1 MDSAVLI
8 TYDQDDMI
16 GEAVALCES
25 ADYKVKH
32 VIKQNFLQKPK
43 YGLSGGKIEDLKEI
57 ISTVKPDVIVF
68 DEILKPSQNYNLAS
82 ELKMEILDR
91 EALILQIFEKRSSS
105 AESKLQVKLAQ
116 ARYDMSRAKEK
127 VRLSK
132 KGEQPGFMGLGT
144 FEVDVYYNEIKKRMI
159 NIKSKLV
166 KSGKQRK
173 LHRQARKR
181 LGFKTISLAGYTSA
195 GKTTLIST
203 ICGISK
209 FTSGKITLA
218 GHDIVQN
225 YRAARKMIGMVPQ
238 ELSLESFETV
248 MNTLRFSRGLF
259 GKAPHDSYLE
269 EILEQLSLL
278 DKRNSQI
285 LELSG
290 GMKRRLSIAKA
301 LSHEPQ
307 LLFLDEPTAGVDVEL
322 RKDMWVLVRRLRNEG
337 VTVILTTHYIE
348 EAEAIAD
355 RVGIIDKGQL
365 LLVEE
370 KGSLMQRLGQKQLT
384 IELQDPLKD
393 LPSKLSDYDIVLAV
407 DRKSLIYTYNM
418 RSGRTGINQILSNL
432 TQSGIIFKDLQ
443 TKQSSLEDI
452 FMSLVSETAA

>member
-1 MDSAVLI
+1 L
-8 TYDQDDMI
+8 
-16 GEAVALCES
+16 AL
-25 ADYKVKH
+25 
-32 VIKQNFLQKPK
+32 
-43 YGLSGGKIEDLKEI
+43 
-57 ISTVKPDVIVF
+57 
-68 DEILKPSQNYNLAS
+68 
-82 ELKMEILDR
+82 
-91 EALILQIFEKRSSS
+91 
-105 AESKLQVKLAQ
+105 
-116 ARYDMSRAKEK
+116 
-127 VRLSK
+127 
-132 KGEQPGFMGLGT
+132 LGP
-144 FEVDVYYNEIKKRMI
+144 N
-159 NIKSKLV
+159 
-166 KSGKQRK
+166 G
-173 LHRQARKR
+173 
-181 LGFKTISLAGYTSA
+181 A

-278 DKRNSQI
+278 DKRNTQI

-290 GMKRRLSIAKA
+290 GMKRRVSIAKA

-348 EAEAIAD
+348 EAESIAD

-418 RSGRTGINQILSNL
+418 RSGRTGINKILSNL
-432 TQSGIIFKDLQ
+432 TQSGIIVKDLQ

>member
-1 MDSAVLI
+1 MPDFLTIDALSKNYAN
-8 TYDQDDMI
+8 
-16 GEAVALCES
+16 GFEA
-25 ADYKVKH
+25 
-32 VIKQNFLQKPK
+32 
-43 YGLSGGKIEDLKEI
+43 LKTINLRVEEA
-57 ISTVKPDVIVF
+57 
-68 DEILKPSQNYNLAS
+68 EIL
-82 ELKMEILDR
+82 
-91 EALILQIFEKRSSS
+91 AL
-105 AESKLQVKLAQ
+105 
-116 ARYDMSRAKEK
+116 
-127 VRLSK
+127 
-132 KGEQPGFMGLGT
+132 LGP
-144 FEVDVYYNEIKKRMI
+144 N
-159 NIKSKLV
+159 
-166 KSGKQRK
+166 G
-173 LHRQARKR
+173 
-181 LGFKTISLAGYTSA
+181 A

-238 ELSLESFETV
+238 ELSLEPFETV

-259 GKAPHDSYLE
+259 GKAPDDSYLE

-278 DKRNSQI
+278 DKRKSQI

-290 GMKRRLSIAKA
+290 GMKRRVSIAKA

-370 KGSLMQRLGQKQLT
+370 KESLMQRLGQKQLT

-393 LPSKLSDYDIVLAV
+393 LPSKLSDYDIVIAE
-407 DRKSLIYTYNM
+407 DRQFLIYTYNM

-452 FMSLVSETAA
+452 FMSLVNETVE

>member
-1 MDSAVLI
+1 MPDFLTIDALSKNYAN
-8 TYDQDDMI
+8 
-16 GEAVALCES
+16 GFEA
-25 ADYKVKH
+25 
-32 VIKQNFLQKPK
+32 
-43 YGLSGGKIEDLKEI
+43 LKTINLRVEEA
-57 ISTVKPDVIVF
+57 
-68 DEILKPSQNYNLAS
+68 EIL
-82 ELKMEILDR
+82 
-91 EALILQIFEKRSSS
+91 AL
-105 AESKLQVKLAQ
+105 
-116 ARYDMSRAKEK
+116 
-127 VRLSK
+127 
-132 KGEQPGFMGLGT
+132 LGP
-144 FEVDVYYNEIKKRMI
+144 N
-159 NIKSKLV
+159 
-166 KSGKQRK
+166 G
-173 LHRQARKR
+173 
-181 LGFKTISLAGYTSA
+181 A

-238 ELSLESFETV
+238 ELSLEPFETV

-259 GKAPHDSYLE
+259 GKAPDDSYLE

-365 LLVEE
+365 LLGEE
-370 KGSLMQRLGQKQLT
+370 KESLMQRLGQKQLT
-384 IELQDPLKD
+384 SELQDPLKD
-393 LPSKLSDYDIVLAV
+393 LPSKLSDYDIVLAA
-407 DRKSLIYTYNM
+407 DRQSLIYTYNM

-452 FMSLVSETAA
+452 FMSLINETVA

>member
-1 MDSAVLI
+1 MPDLLTIDALSKYYAN
-8 TYDQDDMI
+8 
-16 GEAVALCES
+16 GFEALKTINLRVKES
-25 ADYKVKH
+25 
-32 VIKQNFLQKPK
+32 
-43 YGLSGGKIEDLKEI
+43 
-57 ISTVKPDVIVF
+57 
-68 DEILKPSQNYNLAS
+68 EIL
-82 ELKMEILDR
+82 
-91 EALILQIFEKRSSS
+91 AL
-105 AESKLQVKLAQ
+105 
-116 ARYDMSRAKEK
+116 
-127 VRLSK
+127 
-132 KGEQPGFMGLGT
+132 LGP
-144 FEVDVYYNEIKKRMI
+144 N
-159 NIKSKLV
+159 
-166 KSGKQRK
+166 G
-173 LHRQARKR
+173 
-181 LGFKTISLAGYTSA
+181 A

-203 ICGISK
+203 ICGISN

-218 GHDIVQN
+218 GHDIIQN

-259 GKAPHDSYLE
+259 GKAPNDSYLE

-290 GMKRRLSIAKA
+290 GMKRRVSIAKA

-370 KGSLMQRLGQKQLT
+370 KESLMQRLGQKQLT
-384 IELQDPLKD
+384 IELQDPIKD
-393 LPSKLSDYDIVLAV
+393 LPSKLSDYDIVLAA
-407 DRKSLIYTYNM
+407 DRQSLIYTYNM
-418 RSGRTGINQILSNL
+418 RSGRTEINHILSNL

-452 FMSLVSETAA
+452 FMSLVNETVA

>member
-1 MDSAVLI
+1 MPD
-8 TYDQDDMI
+8 
-16 GEAVALCES
+16 
-25 ADYKVKH
+25 
-32 VIKQNFLQKPK
+32 FLT
-43 YGLSGGKIEDLKEI
+43 I
-57 ISTVKPDVIVF
+57 
-68 DEILKPSQNYNLAS
+68 
-82 ELKMEILDR
+82 
-91 EALILQIFEKRSSS
+91 EALSKNYANGFE
-105 AESKLQVKLAQ
+105 AL
-116 ARYDMSRAKEK
+116 
-127 VRLSK
+127 
-132 KGEQPGFMGLGT
+132 
-144 FEVDVYYNEIKKRMI
+144 
-159 NIKSKLV
+159 
-166 KSGKQRK
+166 
-173 LHRQARKR
+173 
-181 LGFKTISLAGYTSA
+181 KTINLRVEEAEIFALLGPNGA

-238 ELSLESFETV
+238 ELSLEPFETV

-259 GKAPHDSYLE
+259 GKAPDDSYLE

-278 DKRNSQI
+278 DKRKSQI

-290 GMKRRLSIAKA
+290 GMKRRVSIAKA

-348 EAEAIAD
+348 EAESIAD

-393 LPSKLSDYDIVLAV
+393 LPSKLSDYDIILAV

-432 TQSGIIFKDLQ
+432 TQSGIIFKDIQ

-452 FMSLVSETAA
+452 FMSFVSETAA

>member
-1 MDSAVLI
+1 MPDFLTIDALSKYYAN
-8 TYDQDDMI
+8 
-16 GEAVALCES
+16 GFEALKTINLRVKES
-25 ADYKVKH
+25 
-32 VIKQNFLQKPK
+32 
-43 YGLSGGKIEDLKEI
+43 
-57 ISTVKPDVIVF
+57 
-68 DEILKPSQNYNLAS
+68 EIL
-82 ELKMEILDR
+82 
-91 EALILQIFEKRSSS
+91 AL
-105 AESKLQVKLAQ
+105 
-116 ARYDMSRAKEK
+116 
-127 VRLSK
+127 
-132 KGEQPGFMGLGT
+132 LGP
-144 FEVDVYYNEIKKRMI
+144 N
-159 NIKSKLV
+159 
-166 KSGKQRK
+166 G
-173 LHRQARKR
+173 
-181 LGFKTISLAGYTSA
+181 A

-238 ELSLESFETV
+238 ELSLEPFETV

-259 GKAPHDSYLE
+259 GKAPDDSYLE

-370 KGSLMQRLGQKQLT
+370 KESLMQRLGQKQLT

-393 LPSKLSDYDIVLAV
+393 LPSKLSDYDIVLAA
-407 DRKSLIYTYNM
+407 DRQSLIYTYNM

-452 FMSLVSETAA
+452 FMSLIIETVA

>member
-1 MDSAVLI
+1 M
-8 TYDQDDMI
+8 QDFLTIDALSKYYAN
-16 GEAVALCES
+16 GFEALKTINLRVKES
-25 ADYKVKH
+25 
-32 VIKQNFLQKPK
+32 
-43 YGLSGGKIEDLKEI
+43 
-57 ISTVKPDVIVF
+57 
-68 DEILKPSQNYNLAS
+68 EIL
-82 ELKMEILDR
+82 
-91 EALILQIFEKRSSS
+91 AL
-105 AESKLQVKLAQ
+105 
-116 ARYDMSRAKEK
+116 
-127 VRLSK
+127 
-132 KGEQPGFMGLGT
+132 LGP
-144 FEVDVYYNEIKKRMI
+144 N
-159 NIKSKLV
+159 
-166 KSGKQRK
+166 G
-173 LHRQARKR
+173 
-181 LGFKTISLAGYTSA
+181 A

-370 KGSLMQRLGQKQLT
+370 KESLMQRLGQKQLT
-384 IELQDPLKD
+384 IELQDPIKD
-393 LPSKLSDYDIVLAV
+393 LSSKLSDYDIVLAA
-407 DRKSLIYTYNM
+407 DRQSLIYTYNM

-452 FMSLVSETAA
+452 FMSLVNETAK

>member
-1 MDSAVLI
+1 M
-8 TYDQDDMI
+8 QDFLTIDALSKYYAN
-16 GEAVALCES
+16 GFEALKSINLGVKES
-25 ADYKVKH
+25 
-32 VIKQNFLQKPK
+32 
-43 YGLSGGKIEDLKEI
+43 
-57 ISTVKPDVIVF
+57 
-68 DEILKPSQNYNLAS
+68 EILA
-82 ELKMEILDR
+82 
-91 EALILQIFEKRSSS
+91 F
-105 AESKLQVKLAQ
+105 
-116 ARYDMSRAKEK
+116 
-127 VRLSK
+127 
-132 KGEQPGFMGLGT
+132 LGP
-144 FEVDVYYNEIKKRMI
+144 N
-159 NIKSKLV
+159 
-166 KSGKQRK
+166 G
-173 LHRQARKR
+173 
-181 LGFKTISLAGYTSA
+181 A

-218 GHDIVQN
+218 GHDIVKN

-259 GKAPHDSYLE
+259 GKAPDDSYLE
-269 EILEQLSLL
+269 ELLEQLSLL

-370 KGSLMQRLGQKQLT
+370 KESLMQRLGQKQLT
-384 IELQDPLKD
+384 IELQDPLRD
-393 LPSKLSDYDIVLAV
+393 LPSKLSGYNIVLAA
-407 DRKSLIYTYNM
+407 DRQSLIYTYNI
-418 RSGRTGINQILSNL
+418 RCGHSDINNILSNL

-452 FMSLVSETAA
+452 FMSLVNETVA

>member
-1 MDSAVLI
+1 MPDFLTIDALSKYYAN
-8 TYDQDDMI
+8 
-16 GEAVALCES
+16 GFEALKTINLRVKES
-25 ADYKVKH
+25 
-32 VIKQNFLQKPK
+32 
-43 YGLSGGKIEDLKEI
+43 
-57 ISTVKPDVIVF
+57 
-68 DEILKPSQNYNLAS
+68 EIL
-82 ELKMEILDR
+82 
-91 EALILQIFEKRSSS
+91 AL
-105 AESKLQVKLAQ
+105 
-116 ARYDMSRAKEK
+116 
-127 VRLSK
+127 
-132 KGEQPGFMGLGT
+132 LGP
-144 FEVDVYYNEIKKRMI
+144 N
-159 NIKSKLV
+159 
-166 KSGKQRK
+166 G
-173 LHRQARKR
+173 
-181 LGFKTISLAGYTSA
+181 A

-370 KGSLMQRLGQKQLT
+370 KESLMQRLGQKQLI

-393 LPSKLSDYDIVLAV
+393 LPSKLSEYDIVLAT
-407 DRKSLIYTYNM
+407 DRQSLIYTYNM

-452 FMSLVSETAA
+452 FMSLVNETVE

>member
-1 MDSAVLI
+1 MPDFLTI
-8 TYDQDDMI
+8 D
-16 GEAVALCES
+16 ALS
-25 ADYKVKH
+25 K
-32 VIKQNFLQKPK
+32 
-43 YGLSGGKIEDLKEI
+43 
-57 ISTVKPDVIVF
+57 
-68 DEILKPSQNYNLAS
+68 NYSNGF
-82 ELKMEILDR
+82 
-91 EALILQIFEKRSSS
+91 EALKTIN
-105 AESKLQVKLAQ
+105 LQVKEAEILA
-116 ARYDMSRAKEK
+116 
-127 VRLSK
+127 L
-132 KGEQPGFMGLGT
+132 LGP
-144 FEVDVYYNEIKKRMI
+144 N
-159 NIKSKLV
+159 
-166 KSGKQRK
+166 G
-173 LHRQARKR
+173 
-181 LGFKTISLAGYTSA
+181 A

-225 YRAARKMIGMVPQ
+225 YRAARKMIGIVPQ

-301 LSHEPQ
+301 LSHEPR

-322 RKDMWVLVRRLRNEG
+322 RKDMWVLVRRLRNKG

-370 KGSLMQRLGQKQLT
+370 KESLMRRLGQKQLT
-384 IELQDPLKD
+384 IQLQDPLKD
-393 LPSKLSDYDIVLAV
+393 LPSKLSDYDIVLAA
-407 DRKSLIYTYNM
+407 DRQSLIYTYNM
-418 RSGRTGINQILSNL
+418 SSGHTCINQILSNL

-452 FMSLVSETAA
+452 FMSLVNETVE

>member
-1 MDSAVLI
+1 M
-8 TYDQDDMI
+8 QDFLTIDALSKYYAN
-16 GEAVALCES
+16 GFEALKSINLRVKES
-25 ADYKVKH
+25 
-32 VIKQNFLQKPK
+32 
-43 YGLSGGKIEDLKEI
+43 
-57 ISTVKPDVIVF
+57 
-68 DEILKPSQNYNLAS
+68 EIL
-82 ELKMEILDR
+82 
-91 EALILQIFEKRSSS
+91 AL
-105 AESKLQVKLAQ
+105 
-116 ARYDMSRAKEK
+116 
-127 VRLSK
+127 
-132 KGEQPGFMGLGT
+132 LGP
-144 FEVDVYYNEIKKRMI
+144 N
-159 NIKSKLV
+159 
-166 KSGKQRK
+166 G
-173 LHRQARKR
+173 
-181 LGFKTISLAGYTSA
+181 A

-218 GHDIVQN
+218 GHDIVKN
-225 YRAARKMIGMVPQ
+225 YRATRKLIGMVPQ

-259 GKAPHDSYLE
+259 GKAPNDSYLE
-269 EILEQLSLL
+269 ELLEQLSLL

-322 RKDMWVLVRRLRNEG
+322 RKDMWLLVRRLRNEG

-348 EAEAIAD
+348 EAEEIAD

-370 KGSLMQRLGQKQLT
+370 KESLMQRLGQKQLT
-384 IELQDPLKD
+384 IELQNRLEE
-393 LPSKLSDYDIVLAV
+393 LPTKLSDYDIVLAA
-407 DRKSLIYTYNM
+407 DRQSLNYTYNM
-418 RSGRTGINQILSNL
+418 RSGRTGINQILSSL
-432 TQSGIIFKDLQ
+432 TQSGIIIKDLQ

-452 FMSLVSETAA
+452 FMSLVNETAK

>member
-1 MDSAVLI
+1 M
-8 TYDQDDMI
+8 QDLLTI
-16 GEAVALCES
+16 EALSKYYANGFEALKTINLRVKES
-25 ADYKVKH
+25 
-32 VIKQNFLQKPK
+32 
-43 YGLSGGKIEDLKEI
+43 
-57 ISTVKPDVIVF
+57 
-68 DEILKPSQNYNLAS
+68 EIL
-82 ELKMEILDR
+82 
-91 EALILQIFEKRSSS
+91 AL
-105 AESKLQVKLAQ
+105 
-116 ARYDMSRAKEK
+116 
-127 VRLSK
+127 
-132 KGEQPGFMGLGT
+132 LGP
-144 FEVDVYYNEIKKRMI
+144 N
-159 NIKSKLV
+159 
-166 KSGKQRK
+166 G
-173 LHRQARKR
+173 
-181 LGFKTISLAGYTSA
+181 A

-209 FTSGKITLA
+209 FRSGKITLA

-259 GKAPHDSYLE
+259 GKAPNDSYLE
-269 EILEQLSLL
+269 ELLEQLSLL

-370 KGSLMQRLGQKQLT
+370 KESLMQRLGQKQLI

-393 LPSKLSDYDIVLAV
+393 LPSKLSEYDIVLAT
-407 DRKSLIYTYNM
+407 DRQSLIYTYNM
-418 RSGRTGINQILSNL
+418 RGGHTGINQILSNL

-443 TKQSSLEDI
+443 TKESSLEDI
-452 FMSLVSETAA
+452 FMSLVNETVE

>member
-1 MDSAVLI
+1 MPDLLTIDALSKYYAN
-8 TYDQDDMI
+8 
-16 GEAVALCES
+16 GFEALKTINLRVKES
-25 ADYKVKH
+25 
-32 VIKQNFLQKPK
+32 
-43 YGLSGGKIEDLKEI
+43 
-57 ISTVKPDVIVF
+57 
-68 DEILKPSQNYNLAS
+68 EIL
-82 ELKMEILDR
+82 
-91 EALILQIFEKRSSS
+91 AL
-105 AESKLQVKLAQ
+105 
-116 ARYDMSRAKEK
+116 
-127 VRLSK
+127 
-132 KGEQPGFMGLGT
+132 LGP
-144 FEVDVYYNEIKKRMI
+144 N
-159 NIKSKLV
+159 
-166 KSGKQRK
+166 G
-173 LHRQARKR
+173 
-181 LGFKTISLAGYTSA
+181 A

-259 GKAPHDSYLE
+259 GKAPNDSYLE
-269 EILEQLSLL
+269 ELLEQLSLL

-322 RKDMWVLVRRLRNEG
+322 RKDMWLLVRRLRNEG

-370 KGSLMQRLGQKQLT
+370 KESLMQRLGQKQLT

-393 LPSKLSDYDIVLAV
+393 LPSKLSDYDIVLAA

-418 RSGRTGINQILSNL
+418 LSGRTGINQILSSL
-432 TQSGIIFKDLQ
+432 TQSGIIIKDLQ

-452 FMSLVSETAA
+452 FMSLINETVE

>member
-1 MDSAVLI
+1 MPDFLTIDALSKYYAN
-8 TYDQDDMI
+8 
-16 GEAVALCES
+16 GFEALKTINLRVKES
-25 ADYKVKH
+25 
-32 VIKQNFLQKPK
+32 
-43 YGLSGGKIEDLKEI
+43 
-57 ISTVKPDVIVF
+57 
-68 DEILKPSQNYNLAS
+68 EIL
-82 ELKMEILDR
+82 
-91 EALILQIFEKRSSS
+91 AL
-105 AESKLQVKLAQ
+105 
-116 ARYDMSRAKEK
+116 
-127 VRLSK
+127 
-132 KGEQPGFMGLGT
+132 LGP
-144 FEVDVYYNEIKKRMI
+144 N
-159 NIKSKLV
+159 
-166 KSGKQRK
+166 G
-173 LHRQARKR
+173 
-181 LGFKTISLAGYTSA
+181 A

-218 GHDIVQN
+218 GHDVVQN

-259 GKAPHDSYLE
+259 GKAPNDSYLE

-370 KGSLMQRLGQKQLT
+370 KESLMQRLGQKQLT

-393 LPSKLSDYDIVLAV
+393 LPSKLSDYDIILAAG
-407 DRKSLIYTYNM
+407 RQSLIYTYNM

-452 FMSLVSETAA
+452 FMSLVNETVE

>member
-1 MDSAVLI
+1 MPDFLTIDALSKYYAN
-8 TYDQDDMI
+8 
-16 GEAVALCES
+16 GFEALKTINLRVKES
-25 ADYKVKH
+25 
-32 VIKQNFLQKPK
+32 
-43 YGLSGGKIEDLKEI
+43 
-57 ISTVKPDVIVF
+57 
-68 DEILKPSQNYNLAS
+68 EIL
-82 ELKMEILDR
+82 
-91 EALILQIFEKRSSS
+91 AL
-105 AESKLQVKLAQ
+105 
-116 ARYDMSRAKEK
+116 
-127 VRLSK
+127 
-132 KGEQPGFMGLGT
+132 LGP
-144 FEVDVYYNEIKKRMI
+144 N
-159 NIKSKLV
+159 
-166 KSGKQRK
+166 G
-173 LHRQARKR
+173 
-181 LGFKTISLAGYTSA
+181 A

-259 GKAPHDSYLE
+259 GKAPNDSYLE
-269 EILEQLSLL
+269 EILAQLSLL

-370 KGSLMQRLGQKQLT
+370 KESLMQRLGQKQLT

-393 LPSKLSDYDIVLAV
+393 LPSKLSDYDIVLAA
-407 DRKSLIYTYNM
+407 DRQSLIYTYNM

-452 FMSLVSETAA
+452 FMSLVNETVE

>member
-1 MDSAVLI
+1 MPDFLTIDTLSKIYAN
-8 TYDQDDMI
+8 
-16 GEAVALCES
+16 GFEAL
-25 ADYKVKH
+25 KTINLRVK
-32 VIKQNFLQKPK
+32 
-43 YGLSGGKIEDLKEI
+43 E
-57 ISTVKPDVIVF
+57 T
-68 DEILKPSQNYNLAS
+68 EIL
-82 ELKMEILDR
+82 
-91 EALILQIFEKRSSS
+91 AL
-105 AESKLQVKLAQ
+105 
-116 ARYDMSRAKEK
+116 
-127 VRLSK
+127 
-132 KGEQPGFMGLGT
+132 LGP
-144 FEVDVYYNEIKKRMI
+144 N
-159 NIKSKLV
+159 
-166 KSGKQRK
+166 G
-173 LHRQARKR
+173 
-181 LGFKTISLAGYTSA
+181 A

-209 FTSGKITLA
+209 FTIGKITLA

-259 GKAPHDSYLE
+259 GKAPDDSYLE
-269 EILEQLSLL
+269 EILAQLSLL

-370 KGSLMQRLGQKQLT
+370 KELLMQRLGKKQLT

-393 LPSKLSDYDIVLAV
+393 LPSKLSHYDIVLAA
-407 DRKSLIYTYNM
+407 DRQSLIYTYNM

-443 TKQSSLEDI
+443 TKESSLEDI
-452 FMSLVSETAA
+452 FMILVTETVE

>member
-1 MDSAVLI
+1 MPDFLTI
-8 TYDQDDMI
+8 
-16 GEAVALCES
+16 EALSKNYANGFEALKTINLRVEE
-25 ADYKVKH
+25 A
-32 VIKQNFLQKPK
+32 
-43 YGLSGGKIEDLKEI
+43 
-57 ISTVKPDVIVF
+57 
-68 DEILKPSQNYNLAS
+68 EIL
-82 ELKMEILDR
+82 
-91 EALILQIFEKRSSS
+91 AL
-105 AESKLQVKLAQ
+105 
-116 ARYDMSRAKEK
+116 
-127 VRLSK
+127 
-132 KGEQPGFMGLGT
+132 LGP
-144 FEVDVYYNEIKKRMI
+144 N
-159 NIKSKLV
+159 
-166 KSGKQRK
+166 G
-173 LHRQARKR
+173 
-181 LGFKTISLAGYTSA
+181 A

-238 ELSLESFETV
+238 ELSLEPFETV

-259 GKAPHDSYLE
+259 GKAPDDSYLE

-278 DKRNSQI
+278 DKRKSQI

-290 GMKRRLSIAKA
+290 GMKRRVSIAKA

-348 EAEAIAD
+348 EAESIAD

-370 KGSLMQRLGQKQLT
+370 KESLMQRLGQKQLT

-432 TQSGIIFKDLQ
+432 TQSGIIVKDLQ

-452 FMSLVSETAA
+452 FMSLVSETVA

>member
-1 MDSAVLI
+1 MPDFLTIDALSKNYAN
-8 TYDQDDMI
+8 
-16 GEAVALCES
+16 GFEALKTINLRVKES
-25 ADYKVKH
+25 
-32 VIKQNFLQKPK
+32 
-43 YGLSGGKIEDLKEI
+43 
-57 ISTVKPDVIVF
+57 
-68 DEILKPSQNYNLAS
+68 EIL
-82 ELKMEILDR
+82 
-91 EALILQIFEKRSSS
+91 AL
-105 AESKLQVKLAQ
+105 
-116 ARYDMSRAKEK
+116 
-127 VRLSK
+127 
-132 KGEQPGFMGLGT
+132 LGP
-144 FEVDVYYNEIKKRMI
+144 N
-159 NIKSKLV
+159 
-166 KSGKQRK
+166 G
-173 LHRQARKR
+173 
-181 LGFKTISLAGYTSA
+181 A

-259 GKAPHDSYLE
+259 GKAPNDSYLE

-370 KGSLMQRLGQKQLT
+370 KESLMQRLGQKQLT
-384 IELQDPLKD
+384 IELQDPLTE
-393 LPSKLSDYDIVLAV
+393 LPSKLSDYDIILAAG
-407 DRKSLIYTYNM
+407 RQSLIYTYNM
-418 RSGRTGINQILSNL
+418 RSGCTGINQILSNL
-432 TQSGIIFKDLQ
+432 TQSGIIIKDLQ

-452 FMSLVSETAA
+452 FMSLVNETVE

>member
-1 MDSAVLI
+1 MPDFLTI
-8 TYDQDDMI
+8 D
-16 GEAVALCES
+16 ALS
-25 ADYKVKH
+25 K
-32 VIKQNFLQKPK
+32 
-43 YGLSGGKIEDLKEI
+43 
-57 ISTVKPDVIVF
+57 
-68 DEILKPSQNYNLAS
+68 NYANGF
-82 ELKMEILDR
+82 
-91 EALILQIFEKRSSS
+91 EAL
-105 AESKLQVKLAQ
+105 
-116 ARYDMSRAKEK
+116 
-127 VRLSK
+127 
-132 KGEQPGFMGLGT
+132 
-144 FEVDVYYNEIKKRMI
+144 
-159 NIKSKLV
+159 
-166 KSGKQRK
+166 
-173 LHRQARKR
+173 
-181 LGFKTISLAGYTSA
+181 KTINLRVEEAEIFALLGPNGA

-238 ELSLESFETV
+238 ELSLEPFETV

-259 GKAPHDSYLE
+259 GKAPDDSYLE

-278 DKRNSQI
+278 DKRKSQI

-290 GMKRRLSIAKA
+290 GMKRRVSIAKA

-370 KGSLMQRLGQKQLT
+370 KESLMQRLGQKQLT

-443 TKQSSLEDI
+443 TTQSSLEDI
-452 FMSLVSETAA
+452 FMSLVSETVA

>member
-1 MDSAVLI
+1 MPDLLTIDALSKYYAN
-8 TYDQDDMI
+8 
-16 GEAVALCES
+16 GFEALKTINLRVKES
-25 ADYKVKH
+25 
-32 VIKQNFLQKPK
+32 
-43 YGLSGGKIEDLKEI
+43 
-57 ISTVKPDVIVF
+57 
-68 DEILKPSQNYNLAS
+68 EIL
-82 ELKMEILDR
+82 
-91 EALILQIFEKRSSS
+91 AL
-105 AESKLQVKLAQ
+105 
-116 ARYDMSRAKEK
+116 
-127 VRLSK
+127 
-132 KGEQPGFMGLGT
+132 LGP
-144 FEVDVYYNEIKKRMI
+144 N
-159 NIKSKLV
+159 
-166 KSGKQRK
+166 G
-173 LHRQARKR
+173 
-181 LGFKTISLAGYTSA
+181 A

-225 YRAARKMIGMVPQ
+225 YRATRKMIGRVPQ

-370 KGSLMQRLGQKQLT
+370 KESLMQRLGQKQLT

-393 LPSKLSDYDIVLAV
+393 LSSKLSDYDIVLAD
-407 DRKSLIYTYNM
+407 DRQSLIYTYNM

-452 FMSLVSETAA
+452 FMSLVNETVE

>member
-1 MDSAVLI
+1 MPDFLTIDALSKNYAN
-8 TYDQDDMI
+8 
-16 GEAVALCES
+16 GFEA
-25 ADYKVKH
+25 
-32 VIKQNFLQKPK
+32 
-43 YGLSGGKIEDLKEI
+43 LKTINLRVEEA
-57 ISTVKPDVIVF
+57 
-68 DEILKPSQNYNLAS
+68 EIL
-82 ELKMEILDR
+82 
-91 EALILQIFEKRSSS
+91 AL
-105 AESKLQVKLAQ
+105 
-116 ARYDMSRAKEK
+116 
-127 VRLSK
+127 
-132 KGEQPGFMGLGT
+132 LGP
-144 FEVDVYYNEIKKRMI
+144 N
-159 NIKSKLV
+159 
-166 KSGKQRK
+166 G
-173 LHRQARKR
+173 
-181 LGFKTISLAGYTSA
+181 A

-238 ELSLESFETV
+238 ELSLEPFETV

-370 KGSLMQRLGQKQLT
+370 KESLMQRLGQKQLT

-418 RSGRTGINQILSNL
+418 RSGRTGINQIMSNL

-443 TKQSSLEDI
+443 TTQSSLEDI
-452 FMSLVSETAA
+452 FMSLVSETVA

>member
-1 MDSAVLI
+1 M
-8 TYDQDDMI
+8 QDFLTIDALSKYYAN
-16 GEAVALCES
+16 GFEALKTINLRVKES
-25 ADYKVKH
+25 
-32 VIKQNFLQKPK
+32 
-43 YGLSGGKIEDLKEI
+43 
-57 ISTVKPDVIVF
+57 
-68 DEILKPSQNYNLAS
+68 EIL
-82 ELKMEILDR
+82 
-91 EALILQIFEKRSSS
+91 AL
-105 AESKLQVKLAQ
+105 
-116 ARYDMSRAKEK
+116 
-127 VRLSK
+127 
-132 KGEQPGFMGLGT
+132 LGP
-144 FEVDVYYNEIKKRMI
+144 N
-159 NIKSKLV
+159 
-166 KSGKQRK
+166 G
-173 LHRQARKR
+173 
-181 LGFKTISLAGYTSA
+181 A

-209 FTSGKITLA
+209 FRSGKITLA

-259 GKAPHDSYLE
+259 GKPPNDSYLE

-322 RKDMWVLVRRLRNEG
+322 RKDMGVLVRRLRNEG
-337 VTVILTTHYIE
+337 VTVILPPHYIE

-370 KGSLMQRLGQKQLT
+370 KKSLMQRLGQKQLI

-393 LPSKLSDYDIVLAV
+393 LPSKLSEYDIVLAT
-407 DRKSLIYTYNM
+407 DRQSLIYTYNM
-418 RSGRTGINQILSNL
+418 RGGHTGINQILSNL

-443 TKQSSLEDI
+443 TKESSLEDI
-452 FMSLVSETAA
+452 FMSFVNETVE

>member
-1 MDSAVLI
+1 MPDFLTIDALSKYYAN
-8 TYDQDDMI
+8 
-16 GEAVALCES
+16 GFEALKTINLRVKES
-25 ADYKVKH
+25 
-32 VIKQNFLQKPK
+32 
-43 YGLSGGKIEDLKEI
+43 
-57 ISTVKPDVIVF
+57 
-68 DEILKPSQNYNLAS
+68 EIL
-82 ELKMEILDR
+82 
-91 EALILQIFEKRSSS
+91 AL
-105 AESKLQVKLAQ
+105 
-116 ARYDMSRAKEK
+116 
-127 VRLSK
+127 
-132 KGEQPGFMGLGT
+132 LGP
-144 FEVDVYYNEIKKRMI
+144 N
-159 NIKSKLV
+159 
-166 KSGKQRK
+166 G
-173 LHRQARKR
+173 
-181 LGFKTISLAGYTSA
+181 A

-238 ELSLESFETV
+238 ELSLEPFETV

-259 GKAPHDSYLE
+259 GKAPDDSYLE

-278 DKRNSQI
+278 DKRKSQI

-290 GMKRRLSIAKA
+290 GMKRRVSIAKA

-370 KGSLMQRLGQKQLT
+370 KESLMQRLGQKQLT

-393 LPSKLSDYDIVLAV
+393 LPSKLSDYDIVLAP
-407 DRKSLIYTYNM
+407 DRQSLIYTYNM

-452 FMSLVSETAA
+452 FMSLIIETVA

>member
-1 MDSAVLI
+1 MPDFLTIDALSKNYAN
-8 TYDQDDMI
+8 
-16 GEAVALCES
+16 GFEA
-25 ADYKVKH
+25 
-32 VIKQNFLQKPK
+32 
-43 YGLSGGKIEDLKEI
+43 LKTINLRVEEA
-57 ISTVKPDVIVF
+57 
-68 DEILKPSQNYNLAS
+68 EIL
-82 ELKMEILDR
+82 
-91 EALILQIFEKRSSS
+91 AL
-105 AESKLQVKLAQ
+105 
-116 ARYDMSRAKEK
+116 
-127 VRLSK
+127 
-132 KGEQPGFMGLGT
+132 LGP
-144 FEVDVYYNEIKKRMI
+144 N
-159 NIKSKLV
+159 
-166 KSGKQRK
+166 G
-173 LHRQARKR
+173 
-181 LGFKTISLAGYTSA
+181 A

-238 ELSLESFETV
+238 ELSLEPFETV

-259 GKAPHDSYLE
+259 GKAPDDSYLE

-278 DKRNSQI
+278 DKRKSQI

-290 GMKRRLSIAKA
+290 GMKRRVSIAKA

-322 RKDMWVLVRRLRNEG
+322 RKDMWLLVRRLRNEG

-370 KGSLMQRLGQKQLT
+370 KESLMQRLGQKQLT

-407 DRKSLIYTYNM
+407 DRQSLIYTYNM

-432 TQSGIIFKDLQ
+432 TQSGIIIKDLQ

-452 FMSLVSETAA
+452 FMSLVSETVA

>member
-1 MDSAVLI
+1 M
-8 TYDQDDMI
+8 QDFLTIDALSKYYAN
-16 GEAVALCES
+16 GFEALKSINLRVKES
-25 ADYKVKH
+25 
-32 VIKQNFLQKPK
+32 
-43 YGLSGGKIEDLKEI
+43 
-57 ISTVKPDVIVF
+57 
-68 DEILKPSQNYNLAS
+68 EIL
-82 ELKMEILDR
+82 
-91 EALILQIFEKRSSS
+91 AL
-105 AESKLQVKLAQ
+105 
-116 ARYDMSRAKEK
+116 
-127 VRLSK
+127 
-132 KGEQPGFMGLGT
+132 LGP
-144 FEVDVYYNEIKKRMI
+144 N
-159 NIKSKLV
+159 
-166 KSGKQRK
+166 G
-173 LHRQARKR
+173 
-181 LGFKTISLAGYTSA
+181 A

-218 GHDIVQN
+218 GYDIIQN
-225 YRAARKMIGMVPQ
+225 YRATRKMIGMVPQ

-259 GKAPHDSYLE
+259 GKAPNDSYLE
-269 EILEQLSLL
+269 ELLEQLSLL

-322 RKDMWVLVRRLRNEG
+322 RKDMWVLVRRLRDKG

-370 KGSLMQRLGQKQLT
+370 KESLMQRLGQKQLT
-384 IELQDPLKD
+384 IELQNRLEE
-393 LPSKLSDYDIVLAV
+393 LPTKLSDYDIVLAA
-407 DRKSLIYTYNM
+407 DRQSLNYTYNM
-418 RSGRTGINQILSNL
+418 RSGRTGINQILSSL
-432 TQSGIIFKDLQ
+432 TQSGIIIKDLQ

-452 FMSLVSETAA
+452 FMSLVNETAK

>member
-1 MDSAVLI
+1 MPDFLTIDALSKNYAN
-8 TYDQDDMI
+8 
-16 GEAVALCES
+16 GFEA
-25 ADYKVKH
+25 
-32 VIKQNFLQKPK
+32 
-43 YGLSGGKIEDLKEI
+43 LKTINLRVEEA
-57 ISTVKPDVIVF
+57 
-68 DEILKPSQNYNLAS
+68 EIL
-82 ELKMEILDR
+82 
-91 EALILQIFEKRSSS
+91 AL
-105 AESKLQVKLAQ
+105 
-116 ARYDMSRAKEK
+116 
-127 VRLSK
+127 
-132 KGEQPGFMGLGT
+132 LGP
-144 FEVDVYYNEIKKRMI
+144 N
-159 NIKSKLV
+159 
-166 KSGKQRK
+166 G
-173 LHRQARKR
+173 
-181 LGFKTISLAGYTSA
+181 A

-238 ELSLESFETV
+238 ELSLEPFETV

-259 GKAPHDSYLE
+259 GKAPDDSYLE

-370 KGSLMQRLGQKQLT
+370 KESLMQRLGQKQLT

-393 LPSKLSDYDIVLAV
+393 LPSKLSDYDIVLAA
-407 DRKSLIYTYNM
+407 DRQSLIYTYNM

-452 FMSLVSETAA
+452 FMSLVSETVA

>member
-1 MDSAVLI
+1 MPDFLTIDALSK
-8 TYDQDDMI
+8 TYAN
-16 GEAVALCES
+16 GFEAL
-25 ADYKVKH
+25 KTINLRVK
-32 VIKQNFLQKPK
+32 
-43 YGLSGGKIEDLKEI
+43 EA
-57 ISTVKPDVIVF
+57 
-68 DEILKPSQNYNLAS
+68 EIL
-82 ELKMEILDR
+82 
-91 EALILQIFEKRSSS
+91 AL
-105 AESKLQVKLAQ
+105 
-116 ARYDMSRAKEK
+116 
-127 VRLSK
+127 
-132 KGEQPGFMGLGT
+132 LGP
-144 FEVDVYYNEIKKRMI
+144 N
-159 NIKSKLV
+159 
-166 KSGKQRK
+166 G
-173 LHRQARKR
+173 
-181 LGFKTISLAGYTSA
+181 A

-259 GKAPHDSYLE
+259 GKAPDDSYLE

-370 KGSLMQRLGQKQLT
+370 KESLMQRLGQKQLT

-393 LPSKLSDYDIVLAV
+393 LPSKLSDYDIVLAE
-407 DRKSLIYTYNM
+407 DRQFLIYTYNM

-452 FMSLVSETAA
+452 FMSLINETVA

>member
-1 MDSAVLI
+1 MPDFLRIDALSKYYAN
-8 TYDQDDMI
+8 
-16 GEAVALCES
+16 GFEALKTINLRVKES
-25 ADYKVKH
+25 
-32 VIKQNFLQKPK
+32 
-43 YGLSGGKIEDLKEI
+43 
-57 ISTVKPDVIVF
+57 
-68 DEILKPSQNYNLAS
+68 EIL
-82 ELKMEILDR
+82 
-91 EALILQIFEKRSSS
+91 AL
-105 AESKLQVKLAQ
+105 
-116 ARYDMSRAKEK
+116 
-127 VRLSK
+127 
-132 KGEQPGFMGLGT
+132 LGP
-144 FEVDVYYNEIKKRMI
+144 N
-159 NIKSKLV
+159 
-166 KSGKQRK
+166 G
-173 LHRQARKR
+173 
-181 LGFKTISLAGYTSA
+181 A

-259 GKAPHDSYLE
+259 GKAPDDSYLE

-370 KGSLMQRLGQKQLT
+370 KESLMQRLGQKQLT

-393 LPSKLSDYDIVLAV
+393 LPSKLSDYDIVLAA
-407 DRKSLIYTYNM
+407 DRQSLIYTYNM

-452 FMSLVSETAA
+452 FMSLVNETVE

>member
-1 MDSAVLI
+1 M
-8 TYDQDDMI
+8 QDFLTIDALSKYYAN
-16 GEAVALCES
+16 GFEALKSINLRVKES
-25 ADYKVKH
+25 
-32 VIKQNFLQKPK
+32 
-43 YGLSGGKIEDLKEI
+43 
-57 ISTVKPDVIVF
+57 
-68 DEILKPSQNYNLAS
+68 EIL
-82 ELKMEILDR
+82 
-91 EALILQIFEKRSSS
+91 AL
-105 AESKLQVKLAQ
+105 
-116 ARYDMSRAKEK
+116 
-127 VRLSK
+127 
-132 KGEQPGFMGLGT
+132 LGP
-144 FEVDVYYNEIKKRMI
+144 N
-159 NIKSKLV
+159 
-166 KSGKQRK
+166 G
-173 LHRQARKR
+173 
-181 LGFKTISLAGYTSA
+181 A

-218 GHDIVQN
+218 GHDIVKN

-259 GKAPHDSYLE
+259 GKAPNDSYLE
-269 EILEQLSLL
+269 ELLEQLSLL

-322 RKDMWVLVRRLRNEG
+322 RKDMWLLVRRLRNEG

-348 EAEAIAD
+348 EAEEIAD

-370 KGSLMQRLGQKQLT
+370 KESLMQRLGQKQLT
-384 IELQDPLKD
+384 IELQNRLED
-393 LPSKLSDYDIVLAV
+393 LPTKLSDYDIVLAA
-407 DRKSLIYTYNM
+407 DRQSLNYTYNM
-418 RSGRTGINQILSNL
+418 RSGRTGINQILSSL
-432 TQSGIIFKDLQ
+432 TQSGIIIKDLQ

-452 FMSLVSETAA
+452 FMSLVNETAK

>member
-1 MDSAVLI
+1 MPDFLTIDALSKNYAN
-8 TYDQDDMI
+8 
-16 GEAVALCES
+16 GFEALKTINLRVKES
-25 ADYKVKH
+25 
-32 VIKQNFLQKPK
+32 
-43 YGLSGGKIEDLKEI
+43 
-57 ISTVKPDVIVF
+57 
-68 DEILKPSQNYNLAS
+68 EIL
-82 ELKMEILDR
+82 
-91 EALILQIFEKRSSS
+91 AL
-105 AESKLQVKLAQ
+105 
-116 ARYDMSRAKEK
+116 
-127 VRLSK
+127 
-132 KGEQPGFMGLGT
+132 LGP
-144 FEVDVYYNEIKKRMI
+144 N
-159 NIKSKLV
+159 
-166 KSGKQRK
+166 G
-173 LHRQARKR
+173 
-181 LGFKTISLAGYTSA
+181 A

-370 KGSLMQRLGQKQLT
+370 KESLMQRLGQKQLT

-393 LPSKLSDYDIVLAV
+393 LPSKLSDYDIVLAA
-407 DRKSLIYTYNM
+407 DQQSLIYTYNM

-452 FMSLVSETAA
+452 FMSLVNETVE